1 MALALHPIAGQAI
14 KNVDL
19 RDRVVEW
26 KSRFF
31 GSGWAR
37 YDLARPGT
45 FRLVP
50 PPARLP
56 ALRLDYDA
64 MRDMYLTTPIGFD
77 LIMNTL
83 ADLEAR
89 INDVG

>member
-1 MALALHPIAGQAI
+1 LKQAE
-14 KNVDL
+14 L

-31 GSGWAR
+31 GSSWAR

-50 PPARLP
+50 GPGRISE
-56 ALRLDYDA
+56 LRRDYHA
-64 MRDMYLTTPIGFD
+64 MRVMYLSEPPGFD
-77 LIMNTL
+77 EIIEGLRGLESRMN
-83 ADLEAR
+83 
-89 INDVG
+89 GG